1 MNKPLLS
8 VKDLSKSFT
17 PETILWEMIEFTL
30 QEGQSLSIYGESGS
44 GKSTLLF
51 TLGGLEPVQSG
62 EIFFQ
67 NQPIRYKKGNAYVP
81 GLSYIFQHYQ
91 LIEELN
97 VEENILWPT
106 YLGNRNSALYKTIVE
121 DLELGALLRRMPLHL
136 SGGERQRVAIARALV
151 TEPKLVLADE
161 PTGSLDIKTGTRVM
175 DLFFYICNTL
185 GTSFILVTHNL
196 DFARRTKQQFF
207 LKGGRLIDAKN

>member
-8 VKDLSKSFT
+8 VKNLSKGFP
-17 PETILWEMIEFTL
+17 PEAFLWEQVEFTL
-30 QEGQSLSIYGESGS
+30 REGQSLSICGESGS

-62 EIFFQ
+62 EIFFRG
-67 NQPIRYKKGNAYVP
+67 QPIRYKKENTYVP

-106 YLGNRNSALYKTIVE
+106 YLRNADSALYQTIV
-121 DLELGALLRRMPLHL
+121 DGLELGALLGRMPIHL
-136 SGGERQRVAIARALV
+136 SGGERQRIAIARALV
-151 TEPKLVLADE
+151 TAPRLVLADE
-161 PTGSLDIKTGTRVM
+161 PTGSLDIQTGTRVM
-175 DLFFYICNTL
+175 DLFFYICKTL
-185 GTSFILVTHNL
+185 DTSFILVTHNL
-196 DFARRTKQQFF
+196 DFAQRTEQQFF
-207 LKGGRLIDAKN
+207 LKGGRLINAKN